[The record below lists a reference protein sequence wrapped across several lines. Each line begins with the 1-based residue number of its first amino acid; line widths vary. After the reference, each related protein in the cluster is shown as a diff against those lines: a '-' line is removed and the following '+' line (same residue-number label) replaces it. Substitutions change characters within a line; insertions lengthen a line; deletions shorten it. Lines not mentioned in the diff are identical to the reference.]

1 MTITKR
7 IHNVETGEVIDI
19 ELTDAEI
26 QQLQQDDELQAAKR
40 AAELAKK
47 NAAIAKLAALG
58 LEVDDLKALG
68 LQA

>member
-7 IHNVETGEVIDI
+7 IHNTETDEVIDI

-26 QQLQQDDELQAAKR
+26 EQLEQDDEAQAAKR

-47 NAAIAKLAALG
+47 NAAVAKLAELGLTVEDLTALG
-58 LEVDDLKALG
+58 L
-68 LQA
+68 

>member
-7 IHNVETGEVIDI
+7 IHNTETGEVVDI

-47 NAAIAKLAALG
+47 NAAVAKLSALG

-68 LQA
+68 L

>member
-7 IHNVETGEVIDI
+7 IHNVETGEVVDI

-26 QQLQQDDELQAAKR
+26 QQLEQDDEAQAAKR

-47 NAAIAKLAALG
+47 NAVVAKLAELGLTVEDLTALG
-58 LEVDDLKALG
+58 L
-68 LQA
+68 

>member
-7 IHNVETGEVIDI
+7 IHNTETGEIVDI

-26 QQLQQDDELQAAKR
+26 QQLQQDDELLAAKR
-40 AAELAKK
+40 ATEIAKK
-47 NAAIAKLAALG
+47 NAAVAKLAALG

-68 LQA
+68 L

>member
-7 IHNVETGEVIDI
+7 IHNVETGEVVDL

-26 QQLQQDDELQAAKR
+26 QQLEQDDEAQSAKR
-40 AAELAKK
+40 AAEIAKK

-68 LQA
+68 L